1 LLKSKFSNKK
11 GNCNGRKAL
20 IDQELVI
27 DLAVLFDDKDAMARK
42 NSHKTIEMLSEFPFG
57 NI

>member
-1 LLKSKFSNKK
+1 
-11 GNCNGRKAL
+11 L
-20 IDQELVI
+20 IDQGLVT

-57 NI
+57 KFRK